1 MKTPAAI
8 TISIL
13 IILFSLTACQG
24 AGSVFKNL
32 AALNLDTAQNQ
43 QQAINSGSAPDQTG
57 NSEESPPDSSSNPDT
72 GNASAS
78 LFDYTAIK
86 IDTTKSLDIEIENCD
101 VYLDIDGD
109 LLILGEI
116 ANSSLLY
123 KTNVEITF
131 DFYDSKGEI
140 LDSQKVKTI
149 ADYILPGKR
158 FPFSLIYDKR
168 AKYIDISKIKIGV
181 NYKNYNESFEGFP
194 VVTRKNFYYIDDM
207 MVTDGNISN
216 IGGKDIEDLKLVG
229 VFYNY
234 KNQVVFLKECYLA
247 DDKLS
252 AGQSEDFVLKIL
264 LDEYTPQFTHFNFEA
279 AFRDTL
285 KV

>member
-1 MKTPAAI
+1 
-8 TISIL
+8 
-13 IILFSLTACQG
+13 
-24 AGSVFKNL
+24 
-32 AALNLDTAQNQ
+32 
-43 QQAINSGSAPDQTG
+43 
-57 NSEESPPDSSSNPDT
+57 
-72 GNASAS
+72 
-78 LFDYTAIK
+78 
-86 IDTTKSLDIEIENCD
+86 
-101 VYLDIDGD
+101 LDIDGD